1 MPFPL
6 FSEKGIHAKKSPIK
20 AYAEQEPDDLET
32 YLDSDGVRRMQPV
45 MVSYNKAYAPKP
57 ASPELEFRIVRRVL

>member
-45 MVSYNKAYAPKP
+45 MEKCSSISVP
-57 ASPELEFRIVRRVL
+57 I